1 MILYNV
7 TVKINADL
15 EKDWLHWMTETHI
28 PDVLHTGLFSSYKL
42 CKILEEE
49 EDGGVTF
56 AIQYFCANLE
66 DFQQY
71 QIEFAPA
78 LQQEHMERY
87 NGQYVAFRTLMEV
100 LN

>member
-15 EKDWLHWMTETHI
+15 EKDWLHWMKETHI
-28 PDVLHTGLFSSYKL
+28 PDVLRTGLFSAYKL
-42 CKILEEE
+42 CRILQEE

-71 QIEFAPA
+71 QKEYAPA
-78 LQQEHMERY
+78 LQQEHMARY